1 MIVVSPT
8 SDVGVTTMVCLIG
21 VFQIFFRLFHRLGE
35 PVSMS
40 GRECRSRFFDVPPSR
55 QSDTTHSV
63 GCLSAWFASWP
74 TSTGIALSGVPGTH
88 LGRFNSVE
96 KLRGTDFCIGEI
108 SCYKPEHH
116 GFWAPYGGRVI
127 GSCYNLGNVF
137 PVMIAAGRHL
147 SEPPMPLRG
156 WI

>member
-1 MIVVSPT
+1 M
-8 SDVGVTTMVCLIG
+8 G
-21 VFQIFFRLFHRLGE
+21 
-35 PVSMS
+35 
-40 GRECRSRFFDVPPSR
+40 
-55 QSDTTHSV
+55 
-63 GCLSAWFASWP
+63 AWFASCD
-74 TSTGIALSGVPGTH
+74 TSTGSALSGVPATH

-108 SCYKPEHH
+108 SCYKPGHH
-116 GFWAPYGGRVI
+116 GFWAPYGDRVI

-137 PVMIAAGRHL
+137 PVMIAAGWHL